1 MSYLLEPGSIDDE
14 GDEGMTKI
22 IEDAIEVIKQHG
34 VYCPFKMAVPCK
46 RNKSRSACSFDGK
59 CCSWTKIDFPK
70 EWLRCKKYVEFV
82 ELIMK

>member
-1 MSYLLEPGSIDDE
+1 
-14 GDEGMTKI
+14 MTKI